1 MKHFLLI
8 FAMMLIG
15 VATVMA
21 QRTISGTVTDD
32 TGAALPFANVFVEG
46 TTVGTTTDID
56 GNYTLKVPEGSTN
69 LKVSYTGFADQVL
82 SIGDSNSLSFMM
94 TEGVLLD
101 NVVVTAL
108 GISRDEKSLGY
119 SVQEVSGEDLSNARE
134 TNVVN
139 ALQGKVA
146 GIQIQGS
153 PSTLGGSSRITI
165 RGSNSF
171 LGNNQ
176 PLFVV
181 DGVPIDNSNFA
192 TNAQQRGFG
201 DANSYDYGNMAQD
214 IDAENIASMS
224 VLKGTAATALYGQR
238 GANGVILITTKDGS
252 GQKGFGVEVNSSI
265 GFDQVANLLPHQR
278 EYGGGATNP
287 DTDHGFYEF
296 TDTENGTTYLHPV
309 YSKDGAWG
317 PKYDPN
323 RSVRHWD
330 SWDPLSS
337 NYKETRPWVA
347 PGAGYEDFF
356 EIGQTFQNS
365 VAISGANEKGT
376 FRLGYSNTTQSGTI
390 PNAELQKNGLNINSS
405 YNLNDRLSVGLS
417 GNYIRTDAENRNITG
432 YNNGNPMQAFTQW
445 WQTQLDL
452 DRLRDNVYYE
462 DGRQYTWN
470 STGPQIDEDGN
481 LLYFDS
487 SPYFFDS
494 PYWVRE
500 NYLQEDTR
508 NRFFGNANV
517 TLKLT
522 EGLSLFGRAGT
533 DFYDFSARSGIPKA
547 SVETSSYIETDRSFQ
562 ENNFEGRLN
571 FNKGF
576 GDFSIT
582 GALGGNV
589 MRQNRLTTTGSTV
602 GGLSL
607 EGFFNLDNS
616 ASAASIETD
625 VLDYGINS
633 VFGTASLGYKS
644 FLYLDVGARNDWSST
659 LPKGSN
665 SYFYPSVSLSAVL
678 TDIPGLGKLGPL
690 SFAKVR
696 GSYASSGNDADPYSL
711 LNVYNLVTPN
721 FGTAPRAAVPNSL
734 NNPELKPEYTTEYEV
749 GLDLR
754 FLNGRIGFD
763 VAYFDRSTKDQIFT
777 VPTSAATGR
786 TSRILNA
793 GEMRNWGWEMMLTA
807 TPVKTEN
814 FSWDI
819 GVNAFRQNNEV
830 VKLTEGV
837 ESISRGTTWAA
848 DLRIQ
853 EGVPYMALY
862 GQDFVRENY
871 EEDDEGNIIRNEGR
885 PTVDANGYYNFTPQ
899 RVFLG
904 SAIADWTG
912 GFSTTLNFKGL
923 TAGALFDFQKGG
935 VMHSS
940 SLQWAKYSGMHPET
954 VEYEG
959 QTGIREDGMV
969 LDGVTAEGGE
979 NTVAVNPQAYYQ
991 GYWRRAAPN
1000 VYDASFLKLRELRL
1014 SYNLPAGLLGEGIRD
1029 VSIGLYGR
1037 NLAILSA
1044 SLPYLDPQII
1054 TGAGN
1059 DQGLEN
1065 AQVPSTR
1072 SYGVNLRFKF

>member
-1 MKHFLLI
+1 MKRFLLV
-8 FAMMLIG
+8 FAMMLACA
-15 VATVMA
+15 ATMMA

-32 TGAALPFANVFVEG
+32 TGAPLPFANVYVEG

-56 GNYTLKVPEGSTN
+56 GNYTLKVPEGATT
-69 LKVSYTGFADQVL
+69 LKVSYTGYGDMSL
-82 SIGDSNSLSFMM
+82 DLTDSNTLDFAIS
-94 TEGVLLD
+94 EGVTLD

-119 SVQEVSGEDLSNARE
+119 AVQEVSGEDLSNARE

-153 PSTLGGSSRITI
+153 PSTIGGSSRITI

-192 TNAQQRGFG
+192 SNGQQRGFG
-201 DANSYDYGNMAQD
+201 GAEAYDYGNMAQD
-214 IDAENIASMS
+214 IDPENIESMS

-238 GANGVILITTKDGS
+238 GANGVILITTKDGR
-252 GQKGFGVEVNSSI
+252 GQKGFGVEVNSSV
-265 GFDQVANLLPHQR
+265 GWDQVNNLIPHQQQ
-278 EYGGGATNP
+278 YGGGSING
-287 DTDHGFYEF
+287 DTDHGFFEVV
-296 TDTENGTTYLHPV
+296 ENGTTYLYPA

-323 RSVRHWD
+323 TQIRHWD
-330 SWDPLSS
+330 SWDPQSP
-337 NYKETRPWVA
+337 NYGETRPWVA
-347 PGAGYEDFF
+347 PDAGYEDFF

-365 VAISGANEKGT
+365 VAVSSGNDNGS
-376 FRLGYSNTTQSGTI
+376 FRLGFSNTNQAGTI
-390 PNAELQKNGLNINSS
+390 PNAKLKKNGLNINST
-405 YNLNDRLSVGLS
+405 YNMNDRLTVGLS

-452 DRLRDNVYYE
+452 DRLRDNVYYT
-462 DGRQYTWN
+462 DGTQYTWN
-470 STGPQIDEDGN
+470 STGPQVDGDGN
-481 LLYFDS
+481 LLYFDPA
-487 SPYFFDS
+487 PYFFDN

-500 NYLQEDTR
+500 NYLQEDSR
-508 NRFFGNANV
+508 NRFFGNANAS
-517 TLKLT
+517 LKLT
-522 EGLSLFGRAGT
+522 EGLTLFGRVGT
-533 DFYDFSARSGIPKA
+533 DFYNFVARSGIPKA
-547 SVETSSYIETDRSFQ
+547 SVETASYTETDRNFQ
-562 ENNFEGRLN
+562 ETNFEGRLN
-571 FNKGF
+571 FDKAF
-576 GDFSIT
+576 GDFSVN
-582 GALGGNV
+582 GALGGNI
-589 MRQNRLTTTGSTV
+589 MRQNRKNTVGSTV

-616 ASAASIETD
+616 ASPASVGTYREN
-625 VLDYGINS
+625 YGINS
-633 VFGTASLGYKS
+633 VFGTVSLGYKN
-644 FLYLDVGARNDWSST
+644 FLYLDLGGRNDWSST
-659 LPKGSN
+659 LASGEN

-678 TDIPGLGKLGPL
+678 TDIPGLAKLGPL

-696 GSYASSGNDADPYSL
+696 ASYASSGNDANPYSL
-711 LNVYNLVTPN
+711 LDVYSPVTPN
-721 FGTAPRAAVPNSL
+721 FAGSPRYTVPNSR
-734 NNPELKPEYTTEYEV
+734 NNPNLRPEYTTEYEV

-763 VAYFDRSTKDQIFT
+763 VAYFDRSTTDQIFP
-777 VPTSAATGR
+777 VPASAATGY

-793 GEMRNWGWEMMLTA
+793 GKMRNWGWEMMFTA
-807 TPVKTEN
+807 TPIKTN
-814 FSWDI
+814 DFSWDL
-819 GVNAFRQNNEV
+819 GFNAFRQNNKV
-830 VKLTEGV
+830 VELTEGV
-837 ESISRGTTWAA
+837 ESIARGGTWAA
-848 DLRIQ
+848 DLRIA
-853 EGVPYMALY
+853 EDLPYMALF

-871 EEDDEGNIIRNEGR
+871 EEDADGNIITNEGR
-885 PTVDANGYYNFTPQ
+885 PTVDEDGYYIFTPQ

-912 GFSTTLNFKGL
+912 GFSTALNFKGL
-923 TAGALFDFQKGG
+923 TAGALFDFQQGG
-935 VMHSS
+935 VIHST

-954 VEYEG
+954 VEYNG
-959 QTGIREDGMV
+959 QTDIRENGMI
-969 LDGVTAEGGE
+969 LDGVTAEGAE
-979 NTVAVNPQAYYQ
+979 NTTPVDPQTYYQ
-991 GYWRRAAPN
+991 SYWRRAAPN
-1000 VYDASFLKLRELRL
+1000 VYDGSFLKLREVRL
-1014 SYNLPAGLLGEGIRD
+1014 GYTLPKGILGDNIRD

-1037 NLAILSA
+1037 NLAVLSA
-1044 SLPYLDPQII
+1044 ALPYLDPQII

>member
-1 MKHFLLI
+1 MKRFLLV
-8 FAMMLIG
+8 FAMMLACA
-15 VATVMA
+15 ATMMA

-32 TGAALPFANVFVEG
+32 TGAPLPFANVFVEG

-56 GNYTLKVPEGSTN
+56 GNYTLKVPEGATT
-69 LKVSYTGFADQVL
+69 LKVSYTGYADMSLDVT
-82 SIGDSNSLSFMM
+82 DSNTLNFAIS
-94 TEGVLLD
+94 EGVTLD

-119 SVQEVSGEDLSNARE
+119 AVQEVSGEDLSNARE
-134 TNVVN
+134 TNVIN

-153 PSTLGGSSRITI
+153 PSTIGGSSRITI

-181 DGVPIDNSNFA
+181 DGVPIDNSNFS
-192 TNAQQRGFG
+192 TTGQMNGFG
-201 DANSYDYGNMAQD
+201 GSEAYDYGNMAQD

-224 VLKGTAATALYGQR
+224 VLKGAAATALYGQR
-238 GANGVILITTKDGS
+238 GANGVILITTKDGR
-252 GQKGFGVEVNSSI
+252 GQKGFGVEVNSSV
-265 GFDQVANLLPHQR
+265 GFDQVANLIPHQQQ
-278 EYGGGATNP
+278 YGGGATNP

-296 TDTENGTTYLHPV
+296 IEDGTTYLHPV

-323 RSVRHWD
+323 RLVRHWD
-330 SWDPLSS
+330 SWDPLSP
-337 NYKETRPWVA
+337 NYGETRPWVA
-347 PGAGYEDFF
+347 PNAGYEDFF

-365 VAISGANEKGT
+365 VAVSGANDKGA
-376 FRLGYSNTTQSGTI
+376 FRLGFSNTNQAGTI
-390 PNAELQKNGLNINSS
+390 PNAKLQKNGLNINSS
-405 YNLNDRLSVGLS
+405 YKMNDRLTVGLS
-417 GNYIRTDAENRNITG
+417 GNYVNTAAENRNITG

-452 DRLRDNVYYE
+452 DRLNDNTYYQ

-470 STGPQIDEDGN
+470 STGPQIDDNGN
-481 LLYFDS
+481 LLFFDS

-508 NRFFGNANV
+508 NRFFGNANA

-522 EGLSLFGRAGT
+522 EGLSLFGRIGT

-547 SVETSSYIETDRSFQ
+547 SVEASSYTETDRSFQ

-571 FNKGF
+571 FNKTF
-576 GDFSIT
+576 SDFSIT
-582 GALGGNV
+582 GALGGNI
-589 MRQNRLTTTGSTV
+589 MRQNRVTTIGSTV

-616 ASAASIETD
+616 ASAASVNTD

-633 VFGTASLGYKS
+633 VFGSVSLGYKN
-644 FLYLDVGARNDWSST
+644 FLYLDLGARNDWSST
-659 LPKGSN
+659 LPKGDN
-665 SYFYPSVSLSAVL
+665 SYFYPSVSLSAVV
-678 TDIPGLGKLGPL
+678 TDIPGLEKLGPL

-696 GSYASSGNDADPYSL
+696 ASYASAGSDADPYSL

-721 FGTAPRAAVPNSL
+721 FGSAPRAAVPNTL
-734 NNPELKPEYTTEYEV
+734 NNPDLKPEYTTEYEV

-754 FLNGRIGFD
+754 FLNGRVGFD
-763 VAYFDRSTKDQIFT
+763 VAYFDRTTEDQIFT

-807 TPVKTEN
+807 TPIKTDN

-837 ESISRGTTWAA
+837 ESISRGNTWAA
-848 DLRIQ
+848 DLRVQ
-853 EGVPYMALY
+853 EGVPYMALF
-862 GQDFVRENY
+862 GQDFIRENY
-871 EEDDEGNIIRNEGR
+871 EEDDQGNIIRNEGR
-885 PTVDANGYYNFTPQ
+885 PVVGTNGAYLFTPQ

-912 GFSTTLNFKGL
+912 GFNTTLNFKGL
-923 TAGALFDFQKGG
+923 TASALFDFQQGG
-935 VMHSS
+935 IMHST
-940 SLQWAKYSGMHPET
+940 SLQWSKYSGMHPET
-954 VEYEG
+954 VEYNG
-959 QTGIREDGMV
+959 QTDIRENGMI
-969 LDGVTAEGGE
+969 LDGVNAEGGE
-979 NTVAVNPQAYYQ
+979 NTVPINPQAYYQ
-991 GYWRRAAPN
+991 SYWRRAAPN
-1000 VYDASFLKLRELRL
+1000 VYDASFLKLREVRL
-1014 SYNLPAGLLGEGIRD
+1014 GYNLPAGLLGDNIRD

-1044 SLPYLDPQII
+1044 ALPYLDPQII